1 MPEGENMKKFEGCS
15 QALRSAKLF
24 KVARSAAVLLTAVLT
39 ASAAQ
44 SQVSISVNFD
54 SSVPAKTREQLL
66 NDLEFIKTVQGTKI
80 SPLHR
85 QVFGEMTGANYYSYF
100 DSRVKSV
107 AFDASMSGG
116 AVAYVSPF
124 IDSTQMV
131 LTKNFTQF
139 DHPQIARLMVVFHE
153 ARHTERQSG
162 FWMHA
167 VCPVPF
173 KDANGNDIK
182 SIWTGMPLAGEDGC
196 DDHAVGAYGS
206 TVVMLKNIETQ
217 CESCTEKVK
226 MDAALYGNDQMNRVT
241 NRSARDQIEK
251 DLNALL

>member
-1 MPEGENMKKFEGCS
+1 MMRFEGRS
-15 QALRSAKLF
+15 QVLNSTKVPT
-24 KVARSAAVLLTAVLT
+24 VARVATFLFTAVLA
-39 ASAAQ
+39 ASAA
-44 SQVSISVNFD
+44 SAQVSTSVNFD
-54 SSVPAKTREQLL
+54 PSVPAKTREQLV
-66 NDLEFIKTVQGTKI
+66 NDLEFIKTVQGAKA
-80 SPLHR
+80 SALHR

-107 AFDASMSGG
+107 AFDGSMSGG

-124 IDSTQMV
+124 VDATQMV

-173 KDANGNDIK
+173 KDSNGNDIK

-217 CESCTEKVK
+217 CESCSEKVK